1 MFFKLVRK
9 GSQRSRRENS
19 LFLASQMI
27 SIVAFY
33 IILSLENQD
42 VMIFLKEM
50 ESDAVDTLLQLIPV
64 MYVFSLYILFF
75 LAYFSGKY
83 QMERRSHEFGMYLMM
98 GMSRKKL
105 FLILAAEELWSSLL
119 SLAAGIP
126 IAVFLSEIISLVTA
140 KIVGLGIIGHQFTFS
155 LKAVLW
161 TIAGYCLVRLLVL
174 IVLSGQIVGKEIVK
188 LLSESQERRH
198 KLPKRWRAV
207 IFLAD
212 GVILLAIAYGMAMA
226 GLSWSGLKWM
236 ALTFAAGVTGTFL
249 LFHGLGILFDLKLK
263 GKNSQSGL
271 NLFTYRQLQESIFL
285 RPNVLAVA
293 SLLVFVAFCCFGYG
307 ASVSLFSV
315 EDSPH
320 IMDYTFEGEEE
331 QVRDVLEKAPYN
343 EYIDQY
349 FAVRAGMMRTTVM
362 GGVNSFSAQ
371 GLIDAVG
378 REKASDEKDILLNN
392 LQYFDDP
399 YLISLSGYNHIRE
412 LAGEEPLVLSEYQ
425 AAMYIDPEFY
435 PLNIREILNKVLSE
449 QICLEINQDSYELLP
464 EIYRDPIVTDR
475 TITISMGLI
484 VSDDVFEVLTEGN
497 YSSYWNAVLK
507 PELIEEH
514 GLLLAIREAD
524 AVFAETPLEYE
535 SYLRNIG
542 RELFY
547 RVAASYTTI
556 YLAVIFLII
565 SNTVL
570 GVQFLMQQRKTGKRN
585 QILVRLGCTVAQL
598 CQSARK
604 QITFYFT
611 LPIAVALVSSIFGI
625 CSMFPGLT
633 TTAMRRQLLMM
644 IAAAIPVILV
654 LCVVEWLYMRAVMR
668 MSDKNIRDMASMRR
682 EED

>member
-9 GSQRSRRENS
+9 GSQRSRRENG
-19 LFLASQMI
+19 LFLASQII

-50 ESDAVDTLLQLIPV
+50 ESDAVSKLFQLIPV
-64 MYVFSLYILFF
+64 MYGFSLFILFF

-98 GMSRKKL
+98 GMSRLKL
-105 FLILAAEELWSSLL
+105 FLMLAAEELWSSVL

-140 KIVGLGIIGHQFTFS
+140 KLVGLGIIGHQFTFS

-161 TIAGYCLVRLLVL
+161 TIAGYGLVRVVVL

-188 LLSESQERRH
+188 LLSESQEKRH
-198 KLPKRWRAV
+198 KLQNRWMAV
-207 IFLAD
+207 VFLVD

-236 ALTFAAGVTGTFL
+236 ALTFAAGAAGTFL
-249 LFHGLGILFDLKLK
+249 LFHGLGVLFDLKLK
-263 GKNSQSGL
+263 GKNSQNGL
-271 NLFTYRQLQESIFL
+271 NLFTYRQLQESVFL

-293 SLLVFVAFCCFGYG
+293 SLLVLVAFCCFGYG
-307 ASVSLFSV
+307 ASVSLFRA

-320 IMDYTFEGEEE
+320 VMDYTFEGEEQE
-331 QVRDVLEKAPYN
+331 IREVLEKAPYT

-349 FAVRAGMMRTTVM
+349 FDVRTGMMHTTAID
-362 GGVNSFSAQ
+362 GAISFSAQ
-371 GLIDAVG
+371 GLADAVG
-378 REKASDEKDILLNN
+378 RQEDSDGKEILLNN
-392 LQYFDDP
+392 LQYFDAP
-399 YLISLSGYNHIRE
+399 YLISLSGYNRIRE
-412 LAGEEPLVLSEYQ
+412 LAGEEPLVISEYQ
-425 AAMYIDPEFY
+425 AAIYIDPEFY
-435 PLNIREILNKVLSE
+435 PPNLRATLNKALSE
-449 QICLEINQDSYELLP
+449 HICLEIAQDSYELLP
-464 EIYRDPIVTDR
+464 EIYSDPIVTDR

-484 VSDDVFEVLTEGN
+484 VPDAVFEVLTEGE
-497 YSSYWNAVLK
+497 YSSYWNATLK

-514 GLLLAIREAD
+514 GLLPAIREAD
-524 AVFAETPLEYE
+524 AVFADTSLEYE
-535 SYLRNIG
+535 SYLKNIG

-585 QILVRLGCTVAQL
+585 QILMRLGCTVPQL

-604 QITFYFT
+604 QIVWYFM
-611 LPIAVALVSSIFGI
+611 LPIGVAAISSIFGI
-625 CSMFPGLT
+625 CSMLPGLT
-633 TTAMRRQLLMM
+633 TTAMRSQLLMM
-644 IAAAIPVILV
+644 IAAAVPVILV
-654 LCVVEWLYMRAVMR
+654 LCMIEWFYMRAVMCT
-668 MSDKNIRDMASMRR
+668 SDKNIRDMAFMRR